1 MTKQN
6 EDSSFKSIA
15 MPVIWGIVTATA
27 ATLII
32 VCAAAFLISAVGKG
46 IGAAVYIAP
55 AALTIGGFLGGLI
68 AAKKAKKNG
77 LLNGAAVG
85 ALLFLVI
92 AVLSLALTDTDIS
105 YIFWIRFGIC
115 VLSSAL
121 GGIFGVNSS
130 KKPY

>member
-1 MTKQN
+1 
-6 EDSSFKSIA
+6 
-15 MPVIWGIVTATA
+15 MPVIWGVITAAA
-27 ATLII
+27 ATLIVI
-32 VCAAAFLISAVGKG
+32 CAAALLISAVGKG
-46 IGAAVYIAP
+46 IGTAVYIAP
-55 AALTIGGFLGGLI
+55 AALTAGGFLGGFI

-85 ALLFLVI
+85 TLLFLII
-92 AVLSLALTDTDIS
+92 AFLSLALTDTDIS